1 MTTPEVT
8 KTDPGEPTWRI
19 ALFYPQQGGWTEA
32 DYLSLQG
39 GPLVEYDNGCV
50 EVLDMPT
57 KEHQRIVQFLF
68 VAFQQFVLSHRLGEV
83 FIAPLPV
90 RLWPRKFREP
100 DVIFLGSG
108 REETDGYPDGADLVV
123 EVVSPGAENR
133 RRDLEIKPVE
143 YAKAGI
149 REFWLVDPES
159 RMVTIHRSRDDR
171 YESIRYDEHATAKST
186 VLPGFEL
193 PVAPVLAAAAG
204 PSNPVVPR
212 F

>member
-1 MTTPEVT
+1 MANLEVS
-8 KTDPGEPTWRI
+8 KTDLGEPTWRI

-32 DYLSLQG
+32 DYLALQG
-39 GPLVEYDNGCV
+39 GPLVEYDDGCV

-68 VAFQQFVLSHRLGEV
+68 VAFQQFVLSHHLGEV

-100 DVIFLGSG
+100 DVLFLAAG

-133 RRDLEIKPVE
+133 RRDMEIKPIE
-143 YAKAGI
+143 YATAGI
-149 REFWLVDPES
+149 REYWLVDPES
-159 RMVTIHRSRDDR
+159 RTVTVHQLRGDQ
-171 YESIRYDEHATAKST
+171 YEPILYDEQATAKSI
-186 VLPGFEL
+186 VIPGLEI
-193 PVAPVLAAAAG
+193 PVTPILAAATG
-204 PSNPVVPR
+204 PSDVT
-212 F
+212 